1 MDSVR
6 IFIWNLGE
14 TSNVLGK
21 GIKKSWGWLGLTV
34 LLLGSPCG
42 WAAEFSAS
50 FKGTDI
56 QEFINTVSKN
66 LNKTVII
73 DPTVRGTISVRS
85 YDMMDEGQYYQFFLS
100 VLDVYGFS
108 VVPMDNGVLKV
119 IRSKDAKSSSIP
131 LANNEQ
137 PGVGD
142 ELVTRVVPL
151 NNVAAR
157 DLAPLL
163 RQLNDNAGA
172 GTVVHYEPSN
182 VLLMTGRAAVIKR
195 LVDIV
200 NTVDKTGDREMITVS
215 LTYASAEDVAKLV
228 NDLNKT
234 DEKNALPSTM
244 LANVVAD
251 ERTNSVVVSGEENA
265 RQRAVEMIRQ
275 LDRKQVAQGGTK
287 VIYLKYAKALDL
299 IEVLAG
305 NGTSGNRNSSS
316 TNSSR
321 PSSTRS
327 NNTLNNSNSSSSG
340 SSSGSG
346 SSSSS
351 SSSSMGFGSAFGSA
365 NSSGGRTIVI
375 QGKEVTVRAHDQT
388 NSLIITAPPDIMRD
402 LEQVIN
408 QLDIRRPQ
416 VLVEA
421 IIAEIQDADGLNM
434 GIQWAN
440 KRAGMIQFPNS
451 NASNNIPI
459 STAVIGTDQFRSD
472 GTLTTAYA
480 NALGS
485 FNGITAGFYRGN
497 WSMLLT
503 ALSSDSKN
511 DVLATPSIVTLDN
524 MEATFNVGQEVPVL
538 TGSQTTVGSGN
549 NIFNT
554 VERKTVGIKLR
565 VKPQINEGDSVL
577 LQIEQEVSSVAEGN
591 SSTNSSLGV
600 TFNTRT
606 VNNAVM
612 VTNGET
618 VVVGGL
624 LDKNTIETNNK
635 VPLLG
640 DIPWL
645 GSLFRSKVQTMN
657 KRNLMLFLRPTIIRD
672 PGQFQDA
679 SINKYRSFNNE
690 QQKQRGEGNGVLDNN
705 TLRLS
710 GGNTYT
716 FRQVQSSISAFYQPE
731 GR

>member
-1 MDSVR
+1 M
-6 IFIWNLGE
+6 
-14 TSNVLGK
+14 LGK
-21 GIKKSWGWLGLTV
+21 RIKKRWGWLGFTV
-34 LLLGSPCG
+34 LLLGSTYS
-42 WAAEFSAS
+42 WSAEFSAS

-85 YDMMDEGQYYQFFLS
+85 YDMMNEDQYYQFFLS

-151 NNVAAR
+151 SNVTAR

-195 LVDIV
+195 LVEIV
-200 NTVDKTGDREMITVS
+200 ATVDKTGDREMVTVP
-215 LTYASAEDVAKLV
+215 LTHASAEDVAKLI
-228 NDLNKT
+228 NELGKN

-244 LANVVAD
+244 VANVVAD

-265 RQRAVEMIRQ
+265 RNRAVEMIRQ
-275 LDRKQVAQGGTK
+275 LDRKQVVQGGTK

-305 NGTSGNRNSSS
+305 NGTSGNRNG
-316 TNSSR
+316 
-321 PSSTRS
+321 
-327 NNTLNNSNSSSSG
+327 SSG
-340 SSSGSG
+340 SSRSASSRTGSSLSNSNNSSTTSSSNSSGS

-365 NSSGGRTIVI
+365 NSSGGRTITI
-375 QGKEVTVRAHDQT
+375 QGKEVIVRAHDQT

-421 IIAEIQDADGLNM
+421 IIAEIQDADGLNL

-440 KRAGMIQFPNS
+440 KRAGMTQFTNTG
-451 NASNNIPI
+451 IPI
-459 STAVIGTDQFRSD
+459 STAVIGTDQYRSD
-472 GTLTTAYA
+472 GTLTTSYA
-480 NALGS
+480 SALGS
-485 FNGITAGFYRGN
+485 FNGIAAGFYRGN

-503 ALSSDSKN
+503 ALSQDTKN

-577 LQIEQEVSSVAEGN
+577 LQIEQEVSSVADTA
-591 SSTNSSLGV
+591 SSTNSSLGA

-624 LDKNTIETNNK
+624 LDKSTVETNNK

-640 DIPWL
+640 DIPVL
-645 GSLFRSKVQTMN
+645 GNLFRSKSQKVD

-672 PGQFQDA
+672 PKQFQDA
-679 SINKYRSFNNE
+679 SVSKYRSFNNE
-690 QQKQRGEGNGVLDNN
+690 QQQQRGEGNSVLDSN
-705 TLRLS
+705 TVRLP
-710 GGNTYT
+710 GGGSYT
-716 FRQVQSSISAFYQPE
+716 FRQVQSSIAAFYQPE